1 VLLLLDA
8 LTGAALLAATGATD
22 ELAAGAE
29 YALSEV
35 VDVGTGAAELTVA
48 AELTGATVLTGA
60 AEDSWVEEEA
70 TGRPEY
76 TGKPVLPVPA
86 GAVPVPIGP
95 TEDVPLP

>member
-35 VDVGTGAAELTVA
+35 VDVGTGAAELT
-48 AELTGATVLTGA
+48 GATVLTGA
-60 AEDSWVEEEA
+60 TEDSWVEEEA
-70 TGRPEY
+70 TGRPE
-76 TGKPVLPVPA
+76 
-86 GAVPVPIGP
+86 
-95 TEDVPLP
+95 

>member
-1 VLLLLDA
+1 MLLLLDA

-35 VDVGTGAAELTVA
+35 VDVGTGA